1 VSIIEQD
8 DDGTRHPIGSTRLIL
23 RKQVIDGVVVTV
35 AIDIDNLFIQRGTK
49 IFSVISFSDRKQ
61 RA

>member
-1 VSIIEQD
+1 
-8 DDGTRHPIGSTRLIL
+8 LIL

>member
-1 VSIIEQD
+1 
-8 DDGTRHPIGSTRLIL
+8 LIR
-23 RKQVIDGVVVTV
+23 RKQEVDGVIV
-35 AIDIDNLFIQRGTK
+35 AVAVDIDNLFIQRGTK